1 MSNETKDAKRMP
13 GSGDSG
19 GADGKNGGNGGRAK
33 GAGGKSN
40 GGVDRIDAFAFARL
54 GKEAQGTVPLVRLT
68 RFTDGLPEQS
78 AGVAGLVTWSVRGEQ
93 GKSGLLAGEPLLHLH
108 VQANPVVICQR
119 CNAPFAYPVDSQT
132 LLHLVKSE
140 DDLDD
145 GFSAS
150 GQGDDE
156 SDEDDDGEEG
166 QGFAPDQPEKVVGS
180 HHFDLLAQIEDE
192 LILSV
197 PYVPKHDVCPGA
209 QANDGDASQEPVV
222 KRPSPFAVLEQL
234 KHKD

>member
-1 MSNETKDAKRMP
+1 M
-13 GSGDSG
+13 
-19 GADGKNGGNGGRAK
+19 
-33 GAGGKSN
+33 
-40 GGVDRIDAFAFARL
+40 
-54 GKEAQGTVPLVRLT
+54 
-68 RFTDGLPEQS
+68 
-78 AGVAGLVTWSVRGEQ
+78 TWSVRGEQ

-108 VQANPVVICQR
+108 VQANPLVICQR

-150 GQGDDE
+150 GQETARTTKTMTAKKD
-156 SDEDDDGEEG
+156 
-166 QGFAPDQPEKVVGS
+166 KVLRPINPKGGGA

>member
-1 MSNETKDAKRMP
+1 MSDETKDAKRMP

-33 GAGGKSN
+33 GAGGKNN

-68 RFTDGLPEQS
+68 RFTDGLPEQP
-78 AGVAGLVTWSVRGEQ
+78 AGAAGLVTWSVRGEQ

-108 VQANPVVICQR
+108 VQANPLVICQR
-119 CNAPFAYPVDSQT
+119 CNAPFAYLVDSQT

-150 GQGDDE
+150 GQE
-156 SDEDDDGEEG
+156 TARTTKTMTAKR
-166 QGFAPDQPEKVVGS
+166 QGFAPDQPEKVVGAS
-180 HHFDLLAQIEDE
+180 FR
-192 LILSV
+192 SV
-197 PYVPKHDVCPGA
+197 GPDRG
-209 QANDGDASQEPVV
+209 
-222 KRPSPFAVLEQL
+222 
-234 KHKD
+234 